1 MENPQHYECDTPDCC
16 YWSEDGC
23 TKGTAITIQ
32 EHHCVDYEEQPK
44 PGSLTVTIEVQGGL
58 VANVYASPDLPE
70 IRIELLDMDNAAA
83 ASPANLRWAERMLAA
98 TAAAHNVGVSGAAQI
113 RSDAQGTLVE

>member
-1 MENPQHYECDTPDCC
+1 MSATHPIAATGR
-16 YWSEDGC
+16 DGC

-58 VANVYASPDLPE
+58 VANVLCQPGSPRDP
-70 IRIELLDMDNAAA
+70 
-83 ASPANLRWAERMLAA
+83 
-98 TAAAHNVGVSGAAQI
+98 H
-113 RSDAQGTLVE
+113 

>member
-1 MENPQHYECDTPDCC
+1 MENPQHFECDTPDCC
-16 YWSEDGC
+16 YWSEVGC

-58 VANVYASPDLPE
+58 VANVYAS
-70 IRIELLDMDNAAA
+70 RI
-83 ASPANLRWAERMLAA
+83 SPRSALSYWTWTTRPPRPPPI
-98 TAAAHNVGVSGAAQI
+98 SGGRNGCLQPPQRHTTTSTDWRTI
-113 RSDAQGTLVE
+113 TSCCSE

>member
-1 MENPQHYECDTPDCC
+1 MENPQHFECDTPDCC

-44 PGSLTVTIEVQGGL
+44 PGSLTVTIGTCVQCICQPG
-58 VANVYASPDLPE
+58 SPRDP
-70 IRIELLDMDNAAA
+70 
-83 ASPANLRWAERMLAA
+83 
-98 TAAAHNVGVSGAAQI
+98 H
-113 RSDAQGTLVE
+113 

>member
-58 VANVYASPDLPE
+58 VANVYRNFWCSTRRRPPAYSMAGCSS
-70 IRIELLDMDNAAA
+70 IRPPGSRSHSMGTE
-83 ASPANLRWAERMLAA
+83 ERE
-98 TAAAHNVGVSGAAQI
+98 HGHDQ
-113 RSDAQGTLVE
+113 Q

>member
-1 MENPQHYECDTPDCC
+1 MTFGHFLFYIGRSRPQRRGRSHY
-16 YWSEDGC
+16 
-23 TKGTAITIQ
+23 GTAITIQ

-58 VANVYASPDLPE
+58 VSNVYASPDLPE

-98 TAAAHNVGVSGAAQI
+98 TAAAHNHI
-113 RSDAQGTLVE
+113 Y

>member
-1 MENPQHYECDTPDCC
+1 MENPQHFECDTPDCC

-58 VANVYASPDLPE
+58 VANVYASPDLSE
-70 IRIELLDMDNAAA
+70 IRIELLDIDNAAA

-98 TAAAHNVGVSGAAQI
+98 TAAAHNHI
-113 RSDAQGTLVE
+113 Y

>member
-1 MENPQHYECDTPDCC
+1 MDFLQFCANNPQFCRSYCNVKNNVLFCRQEEVNNMENPQHFECDTPDCC

-58 VANVYASPDLPE
+58 VKL
-70 IRIELLDMDNAAA
+70 
-83 ASPANLRWAERMLAA
+83 
-98 TAAAHNVGVSGAAQI
+98 G
-113 RSDAQGTLVE
+113 

>member
-1 MENPQHYECDTPDCC
+1 MENPQHFECDTPDCC

-83 ASPANLRWAERMLAA
+83 ASPANLR
-98 TAAAHNVGVSGAAQI
+98 
-113 RSDAQGTLVE
+113 

>member
-83 ASPANLRWAERMLAA
+83 ASPPISGGGRMLAA
-98 TAAAHNVGVSGAAQI
+98 TARHTITSTDWRTI
-113 RSDAQGTLVE
+113 ISCCSE